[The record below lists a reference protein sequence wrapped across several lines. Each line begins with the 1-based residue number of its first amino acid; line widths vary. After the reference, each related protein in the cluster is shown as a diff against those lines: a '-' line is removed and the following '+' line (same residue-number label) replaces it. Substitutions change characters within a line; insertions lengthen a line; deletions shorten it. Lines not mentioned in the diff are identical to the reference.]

1 LVKFIKYL
9 FGEIFLL
16 PLFSKSW
23 DDVVFQNRNTRYGA
37 YELRRQT
44 AKNHFI
50 GLVFTLGM
58 FLGFLFWVYLGS
70 GNSEEYEFEF
80 EKMVE
85 FKGFD
90 ANLLKVKP
98 LTKELSHPA
107 PSKSDDKPAP
117 KLKND
122 NLPPIVKKEVVEE
135 QPSQKVLAD
144 TVPKMSEK
152 TGADS
157 SKNYQA
163 GLDSGLVQPHYEE
176 GPASPY
182 GGIAEFMKWV
192 QQNLQVPTE
201 ARDNNVHGT
210 VYVHFTIDTTGQ
222 ITKVTLSK
230 GLGYGCD
237 EAVVEVIRRAPAWK
251 PAIRD
256 GLRVVQRFIIPVKI

>member
-1 LVKFIKYL
+1 M
-9 FGEIFLL
+9 
-16 PLFSKSW
+16 
-23 DDVVFQNRNTRYGA
+23 VFQNRNTSYGA

-44 AKNHFI
+44 AKNQFI
-50 GLVFTLGM
+50 GLVFTLAM
-58 FLGFLFWVYLGS
+58 FLGFFFWVYWS
-70 GNSEEYEFEF
+70 FDYSKEYEFEF

-98 LTKELSHPA
+98 LTKELSPPA
-107 PSKSDDKPAP
+107 PPKPEHKPAP
-117 KLKND
+117 KPKND
-122 NLPPIVKKEVVEE
+122 HLPPVVKKEVVEE
-135 QPSQKVLAD
+135 QPSQKVLVD
-144 TVPKMSEK
+144 TLPKLSEK

-157 SKNYQA
+157 SKKYQA
-163 GLDSGLVQPHYEE
+163 GLDSGQVQPVYEE

-182 GGIAEFMKWV
+182 GGLAEFMKWV
-192 QQNLQVPTE
+192 QQNLKVPKEATE
-201 ARDNNVHGT
+201 NNVHGT

-237 EAVVEVIRRAPAWK
+237 EAVVEVIKRAPAWK

-256 GLRVVQRFIIPVKI
+256 GMRVVQRFIIPVKI